1 MEKKPVFLDPAIW
14 GPPYWFFLHTIA
26 QTYPTHPNEV
36 IKRKYYDLI
45 MNMPLFI
52 PDPKMGDRFAEMV
65 DRHPVTPY
73 LDSRDSFI
81 RWVHYI
87 HNKYNLLLGK
97 EEITLLESLDKY
109 HALYQ
114 PQTVRL
120 SESWRLQK
128 KYIVIGVILSLVLL
142 IYVFYKE

>member
-1 MEKKPVFLDPAIW
+1 
-14 GPPYWFFLHTIA
+14 
-26 QTYPTHPNEV
+26 
-36 IKRKYYDLI
+36 

-114 PQTVRL
+114 PQTVQL